1 LQFTPGNPSEVLVTS
16 ADSQIRV
23 FDGVAMVQ
31 KFRGG
36 PKTEIISCSFLE
48 IIITTHM
55 MRHMINDVSGYKN
68 TSSQISAAYTSD
80 GRYAVC
86 ASEDS
91 HVYLWRTTRTAPAS
105 ANMGM
110 GMKPKTWCT
119 IRSYENFY
127 CKDVSAAVPWPH
139 TPSPPGG
146 AGDSPSPSSRD
157 KQQGASGNEES
168 CSMASHATA
177 KPSDSRKSGEL
188 SSSGAPSTHS
198 GELSRHGQARGKGD
212 GGNAWGLVVVA
223 ASLGGEIRVYQ
234 NFGMPFKIKGQGN
247 LF

>member
-1 LQFTPGNPSEVLVTS
+1 
-16 ADSQIRV
+16 
-23 FDGVAMVQ
+23 
-31 KFRGG
+31 
-36 PKTEIISCSFLE
+36 
-48 IIITTHM
+48 M

-80 GRYAVC
+80 ARYAVC

-139 TPSPPGG
+139 TPSPPG
-146 AGDSPSPSSRD
+146 AGDSPSSSRD
-157 KQQGASGNEES
+157 KQQGASCNDES
-168 CSMASHATA
+168 CSVASHATA
-177 KPSDSRKSGEL
+177 KPPDGGGKSGEL
-188 SSSGAPSTHS
+188 SSSGQ
-198 GELSRHGQARGKGD
+198 GRGKGD
-212 GGNAWGLVVVA
+212 GGNALGLVVVA